1 MSRSL
6 RNLPA
11 LRLALALL
19 LLGAAPAA
27 RAADEEDLEREIAA
41 EAVDLPVSVSPR
53 LGLAEKTPRRGFVSI
68 QVDLTSRDE
77 ARQVRVVLRPVEGE
91 APLLELGPVTLEA
104 GVPRR
109 VRGLAPARL
118 ISDAGALLIEAVS
131 GETRVGVTLAY
142 PDPSYDRVLLLLDR
156 HSAPPVDLSKIQTRL
171 SAGRGVRED
180 SWLTASIARADELPE
195 NPLAYTGVNAVLLG
209 DLSDVRWSSA
219 QAAALAGWVVRG
231 GHLIVSLGAR
241 ASGLRKSELGR
252 ALGTGLDPLPADPA
266 PIPGSQV
273 TLRRALSRYGDL
285 SELEGVRPPVLAPL
299 APGPDDQVL
308 LRDDG
313 DPARPLVVIR
323 RHGAGQLTLIAADL
337 WAPPFRH
344 APHTRRLI
352 EQLLDPG
359 VRYRPRATWLFPK
372 LAEIRQPTQIGPAFA
387 ILIIFALIA
396 GPGVYF
402 LLRAK
407 KRGIL
412 LWLVIPALTIV
423 FAALVPLYR
432 LSLQDAE
439 STLVGVRLIEARAGD
454 TVSVE
459 TIDGLLFS
467 GSLEPKELELSGADA
482 AAYAVVPP
490 RRFLRNQKGSPNLG
504 AVLGSA
510 GSDKRLRCELPVA
523 LWGARYVSCERTGK
537 LKPISGHV
545 SLGASPGAPISAEV
559 RYEGYLDLED
569 PVLLIPRKDAVQVH
583 VLPEDLD
590 PGTVYRTDDA
600 EGAGAGT
607 YEAEHE
613 GLAAIVGQSLV
624 RGVLAR
630 RASAQRKAYLVG
642 HTQEPSPLRA
652 KPNVRTRAFATLVV
666 VELPLRYRNGLPWGV
681 VEQRV
686 QAGTVATID
695 SATVEREHL
704 TDFVLPSEATS
715 EPLRKLTLRASSA
728 SWRVLRSLDLSVL
741 DFSADP
747 PLWRKVDLSEARRNE
762 EAVRLELDLSEPSR
776 WISRGGTIRFREV
789 FRRAARDEDLRHTA
803 TLDLSVEWGEPPP
816 KSSDEPEDPPEDPP
830 EDEE

>member
-1 MSRSL
+1 MSATT
-6 RNLPA
+6 RNLLP
-11 LRLALALL
+11 LLLALL
-19 LLGAAPAA
+19 LAAPL
-27 RAADEEDLEREIAA
+27 RADDEDLEREIAA
-41 EAVDLPVSVSPR
+41 QAADLPVSVTPR
-53 LGLAEKTPRRGFVSI
+53 LGLADKTPRRGFVSV

-77 ARQVRVVLRPVEGE
+77 AREVRVVLRPVEGE

-104 GVPRR
+104 GAPRR

-118 ISDAGALLIEAVS
+118 ISDAGALLVEAMS
-131 GETRVGVTLAY
+131 GETRVGVALAY

-156 HSAPPVDLSKIQTRL
+156 HSAPPVDLSKIQTRQT
-171 SAGRGVRED
+171 AGRGVRED

-219 QAAALAGWVVRG
+219 QAAALAGWVARG

-252 ALGTGLDPLPADPA
+252 ALGTGLDPLPVDPA

-273 TLRRALSRYGDL
+273 TLRRALSRFGAL
-285 SELEGVRPPVLAPL
+285 SELEGVSPPVLAPL
-299 APGPDDQVL
+299 APGPGDQVT

-313 DPARPLVVIR
+313 DPGRPLVVIR
-323 RHGAGQLTLIAADL
+323 RHGAGQLTLVAADL

-352 EQLLDPG
+352 EQLLDPN

-396 GPGVYF
+396 GPGIYF

-412 LWLVIPALTIV
+412 LWLVIPALTLV
-423 FAALVPLYR
+423 FAGLVPLYR
-432 LSLQDAE
+432 LSLRDAE
-439 STLVGVRLIEARAGD
+439 STLVGVRLIEARAD
-454 TVSVE
+454 DSVSVE

-467 GSLEPKELELSGADA
+467 GSLESKELELSGADA

-537 LKPISGHV
+537 LKPISGQV
-545 SLGASPGAPISAEV
+545 SLGSSPGAPISAEV
-559 RYEGYLDLED
+559 RYEGYLDLEN
-569 PVLLIPRKDAVQVH
+569 PVLLIPRGDAVQVH

-590 PGTVYRTDDA
+590 PGTVYRTANA
-600 EGAGAGT
+600 EGAGAGS

-613 GLAAIVGQSLV
+613 GLAAIVGQALI

-630 RASAQRKAYLVG
+630 QAATQRKAYLVG

-652 KPNVRTRAFATLVV
+652 KPNVRTRAFATLLV

-686 QAGTVATID
+686 QAATIASID

-704 TDFVLPSEATS
+704 TDFVLPGEARS
-715 EPLRKLTLRASSA
+715 EPLRKLTLRAA
-728 SWRVLRSLDLSVL
+728 GGRWRVLRDLDLSLL
-741 DFSADP
+741 DFSVDP
-747 PLWRKVDLSEARRNE
+747 PAWRKVDFSEARRNE
-762 EAVRLELDLSEPSR
+762 EVVRLELDLSEPSR
-776 WISRGGTIRFREV
+776 WVSHGGTIRFRQV
-789 FRRAARDEDLRHTA
+789 FQRASRDDDRRHTA
-803 TLDLSVEWGEPPP
+803 SLDVSLEWGEPPP
-816 KSSDEPEDPPEDPP
+816 KARDEGV
-830 EDEE
+830 EDEEEQE